1 MGFGLICAGYA
12 TLLYFRL
19 IPAELIG
26 FFFVLKGLK
35 KLSGYNKY
43 FNIAH
48 KCTFFILAFSLVDA
62 VYWFVKYFGSADFA
76 FYENILTNCHRI
88 VFFPFYISLFL
99 ALREISQEL
108 AFKKGI
114 KRSTFALSVTFVYY
128 VTFVALKVNIPT
140 FRQYFQVAEI
150 LLYII
155 LFFSTESAVYACYKA
170 ITTDEAENKEEERLE
185 KFNSR
190 FGHKKIKNT
199 KSTVIK
205 TSQRTYKG
213 TASKKKK

>member
-43 FNIAH
+43 FSIAH
-48 KCTFFILAFSLVDA
+48 KCTFFILAFSFSDA
-62 VYWFVKYFGSADFA
+62 VFWIVKHFGATEYA
-76 FYENILTNCHRI
+76 FCESIFTYCHRI
-88 VFFPFYISLFL
+88 VFLPFYISLFL

-108 AFKKGI
+108 GFNKGV
-114 KRSTFALSVTFVYY
+114 KRSAFALSVTVVYY
-128 VTFVALKVNIPT
+128 ITFAASKVNIPT
-140 FRQYFQVAEI
+140 FRSYFQVAEMF
-150 LLYII
+150 LYII
-155 LFFSTESAVYACYKA
+155 LFFATECAVYACYKA
-170 ITTDEAENKEEERLE
+170 ITTDEAENKEEERLK

-190 FGHKKIKNT
+190 FGHKKNKNT
-199 KSTVIK
+199 ESNITK
-205 TSQRTYKG
+205 TSQQTYKG
-213 TASKKKK
+213 TISKKKK